1 MPPPAPRRRASRT
14 AACVASFLSDRLLP
28 RAKCEPAPR
37 ALRGLLNEPT
47 VRARLGKERAALRTL
62 FLQIATTLRMPETT
76 TAALPATTAPTPTLP
91 KRTPKPTPT
100 ATPAAARTAA
110 ARRACSP
117 CLGGGKQTPRP
128 EAGGDGEAGG
138 EAPSLSARLAALQ
151 EASAPAPAPVQDQND
166 GVVVTLGAWLSLV
179 ARVWAPAEVVQPS
192 DITGVP
198 RVKARWRV
206 GIAPERALAAYIA
219 ARRVDAPTK
228 RAGLDFYGFLRA
240 VSLGGDEAYYELEA
254 RPAAGAAAGR
264 WPHDERKGVEPVA
277 LSHVALRCMRVAER
291 IDAAVE
297 NVLGRETAA
306 ASVRRYAGVK
316 APPRYD
322 GAAARAEWGSI
333 GFSPKEGAVAPPPP
347 RHVECWLSCWGA
359 LRLEVVHAWP
369 TWEAPLF
376 AYLRPHF
383 GMLRQL
389 FSLYAL
395 PPRLS
400 EASLLAS
407 HHPDAEELSMGRV
420 AWEVL
425 VQDLRDVLLASELPA
440 ELPAHLA
447 APLASGADAPV
458 GSLVGATL
466 LGGPLAP
473 DATIA
478 ELSLCDFV
486 SALIALGFF
495 IANGRG
501 FFAAR
506 PRAQRRRR
514 GQPACDARL
523 PRAAARRSLPGLLLR
538 RSYHWSTPSA
548 PRSGSTAEKER
559 RVQILGSAPRCT
571 CTPPYVACAA
581 RRRADR
587 RARRPRHPPK
597 LLARK
602 EREVLDHER
611 RLPARL
617 RLADDEM
624 STPHAR
630 TCRPPP
636 GARRQRRRRQHDARQ
651 RRRAV

>member
-1 MPPPAPRRRASRT
+1 MLA
-14 AACVASFLSDRLLP
+14 V
-28 RAKCEPAPR
+28 
-37 ALRGLLNEPT
+37 
-47 VRARLGKERAALRTL
+47 
-62 FLQIATTLRMPETT
+62 
-76 TAALPATTAPTPTLP
+76 
-91 KRTPKPTPT
+91 
-100 ATPAAARTAA
+100 
-110 ARRACSP
+110 
-117 CLGGGKQTPRP
+117 LGGGKQTPRP

-254 RPAAGAAAGR
+254 RPADGAAAGR
-264 WPHDERKGVEPVA
+264 WPHVERKGVEPVA

-407 HHPDAEELSMGRV
+407 HHPDAEELSMGRA

-440 ELPAHLA
+440 DLPAHLA

-458 GSLVGATL
+458 GSLVGATP

-501 FFAAR
+501 ILS
-506 PRAQRRRR
+506 PR
-514 GQPACDARL
+514 G
-523 PRAAARRSLPGLLLR
+523 RALSADGEASLRAMPDCLAPLLERSLPRVLLR
-538 RSYHWSTPSA
+538 RSYHWVHA
-548 PRSGSTAEKER
+548 ERAALREHTAEKER
-559 RVQILGSAPRCT
+559 RVQILELRAKVHVYTAVCGVRSRDDALTDAR
-571 CTPPYVACAA
+571 AA
-581 RRRADR
+581 LGTLQKR
-587 RARRPRHPPK
+587 
-597 LLARK
+597 LARK

-617 RLADDEM
+617 RLADDEIVNLR
-624 STPHAR
+624 TPGPA
-630 TCRPPP
+630 
-636 GARRQRRRRQHDARQ
+636 ARRPAPGGSGGGGSMTPDSGDALFERVRRLPGS
-651 RRRAV
+651 AVSALRPLVAEAEHVRGKLIEFATPPRK